1 MTIVGP
7 IFEKL
12 SEIVFIEPFRTILAN
27 LEPITAIFTHTIALL
42 SENYDSGDFCRGLIF
57 GKEGTEMLKLVAEA
71 NNFPRREKYKP
82 ATVEEMRARIEKER
96 PDSVKV

>member
-1 MTIVGP
+1 MSFIGP

-12 SEIVFIEPFRTILAN
+12 STVVLIEPFRTVLAN
-27 LEPITAIFTHTIALL
+27 LEPIATIFTHTIDLL

-71 NNFPRREKYKP
+71 NNFQRREKYKP
-82 ATVEEMRARIEKER
+82 ATVEEMRAKI
-96 PDSVKV
+96 